1 VYLYL
6 NISAIPVLDVPEG
19 TVVDILGNP
28 DYQISRFLE
37 LVKEAGLDRNYG
49 NPGNSLCSL

>member
-49 NPGNSLCSL
+49 NPSNSLCSL